1 MAKIQL
7 QDARHHNRIT
17 FFTTIITE
25 AHNHENIY
33 VLYTIHATSFTV
45 KKIGKQIPAARLQR
59 LAAGIYR
66 LPPRLYRPGRRIQCS
81 TNFTGAL
88 PTDYHKSLY
97 GIKITHMANKSDIVF
112 HHILILFYFCKQI
125 NNLHNNL
132 QCFILRICYAP
143 SWCVRQLQ
151 QLSHAEAKPAIQK

>member
-66 LPPRLYRPGRRIQCS
+66 LPPRLYRPDRRIQCS
-81 TNFTGAL
+81 TNFTGVL
-88 PTDYHKSLY
+88 PADYHKSLY

-112 HHILILFYFCKQI
+112 HHILILFYFCK
-125 NNLHNNL
+125 
-132 QCFILRICYAP
+132 
-143 SWCVRQLQ
+143 
-151 QLSHAEAKPAIQK
+151 